1 MMQKC
6 YCHSD
11 ELFEKCCGPILNGQK
26 KTSSSLALMRSRF
39 SAFTIGNIEHLKKT
53 MSKPFVESK
62 LNPFKWVRLEIL
74 GQADLY
80 HVEFKAYYIYRD
92 KLHVL
97 HEQSE
102 FALIEGH
109 WIYTNGIS
117 IDTEKETR
125 VVSLNSTC
133 PCGGGKKYKNCH
145 RT

>member
-1 MMQKC
+1 
-6 YCHSD
+6 
-11 ELFEKCCGPILNGQK
+11 
-26 KTSSSLALMRSRF
+26 
-39 SAFTIGNIEHLKKT
+39 

-92 KLHVL
+92 NLHVL